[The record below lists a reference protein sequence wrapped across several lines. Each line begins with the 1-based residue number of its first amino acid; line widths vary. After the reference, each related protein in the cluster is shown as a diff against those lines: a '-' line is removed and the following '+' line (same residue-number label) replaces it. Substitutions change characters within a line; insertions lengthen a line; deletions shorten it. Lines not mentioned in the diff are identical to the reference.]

1 MKLAASVAAAAAL
14 VDVAVASAPAIVIK
28 GSKFFYENNGTEFF
42 IRGVA
47 YQPTY
52 DGTGTTTSAG
62 TVDYVDPLANETICK
77 RDLPYLQELNTNV
90 VRVYQID
97 PDADHTTCMNLL
109 ADAGIYVLADLSTS
123 DYSITSDDPQ
133 WNLELYD
140 FYASVVDSLANYTN
154 TMGFFAGNENSNRAN
169 NTGASAFVKA
179 AVRDM
184 KAYIKTKGYRDIG
197 VGYSAADASDIRDDL
212 VAYFNCGDQ
221 DDAVDF
227 FGDNVYEWCGDSSYT
242 ESGYN
247 VMTEDLKNY
256 SVPYFFSEY
265 GCITVQPRSFSNVPV
280 MYGSEMDDWLSGGI
294 VYEYF
299 QDANEYGLVTISDG
313 SVSTLTG
320 FSSYSKEINSV
331 SPTGTNS
338 ASYTPTNTVARSCPT
353 VGASWDAASNLP
365 PAPNAEL
372 CSCMEETLACVVKDD
387 VSSKKYSDMFGT
399 VCGYGVCGGIDTNTT
414 SGVYGAYSMCNSKQ
428 MLNWALNA
436 YYEEN
441 KASGGTS
448 ACDFGGSATITS
460 TVSPTGTCSSLLK
473 AVGTAGTGTVS
484 LSAAAGT
491 STGDS
496 SSGSSGSKS
505 SSAGIPGYSSYTTS
519 LGLGQLVV
527 FVAVGLLSGTGMILL

>member
-1 MKLAASVAAAAAL
+1 MKVAASVAAAAAL
-14 VDVAVASAPAIVIK
+14 VDVAVASVPSIVIK

-47 YQPTY
+47 YQPPY

-62 TVDYVDPLANETICK
+62 SVDFVDPLANETICK

-90 VRVYQID
+90 VRVYDID

-123 DYSITSDDPQ
+123 DYSIVSSDPQ

-154 TMGFFAGNENSNRAN
+154 TLGFFAGNENSNSAN
-169 NTGASAFVKA
+169 TTGASAFVKA

-184 KAYIKTKGYRDIG
+184 KAYIKTKGYRSIG
-197 VGYSAADASDIRDDL
+197 VGYSAADVTEIRDDL

-227 FGDNVYEWCGDSSYT
+227 FGDNVYEWCGDSTYT

-280 MYGSEMDDWLSGGI
+280 MYGSEMDYWLSGGI

-299 QDANEYGLVTISDG
+299 QDANDYGLVSISDG
-313 SVSTLTG
+313 DVVTSTA

-353 VGASWDAASNLP
+353 VGSSWDAASNLP

-372 CSCMEETLACVVKDD
+372 CSCMSETLSCVVKDS
-387 VSSKKYSDMFGT
+387 VSSKDYSDLFST
-399 VCGYGVCGGIDTNTT
+399 VCGYGVCAGIDTNTT
-414 SGVYGAYSMCNSKQ
+414 SGVYGAYSMCSSKQ

-436 YYEEN
+436 YYEEQKSAGN
-441 KASGGTS
+441 GAS
-448 ACDFGGSATITS
+448 ACDFAGSATTTS
-460 TVSPTGTCSSLLK
+460 TTSPTGTCSSLLK

-496 SSGSSGSKS
+496 SASGSKS
-505 SSAGIPGYSSYTTS
+505 SSAGVPGYSSYTTKV
-519 LGLGQLVV
+519 GLGQVVV

>member
-1 MKLAASVAAAAAL
+1 MKLAASAVAAAAL
-14 VDVAVASAPAIVIK
+14 VDVAVASVPAIVIK

-47 YQPTY
+47 YQPPS

-62 TVDYVDPLANETICK
+62 TVDFVDPLANETICK

-90 VRVYQID
+90 VRVYDVD
-97 PDADHTTCMNLL
+97 PDADHSTCMNLL
-109 ADAGIYVLADLSTS
+109 ADAGIYVLADLSSS
-123 DYSITSDDPQ
+123 DYSIDSSDPE

-140 FYASVVDSLANYTN
+140 YYASVVDSLANYTN
-154 TMGFFAGNENSNRAN
+154 TLGFFAGNENSNSVN
-169 NTGASAFVKA
+169 TTGASAYVKA

-184 KAYIKTKGYRDIG
+184 KAYIKSKNYRSIG
-197 VGYSAADASDIRDDL
+197 VGYSAADVSEIRTDL
-212 VAYFNCGDQ
+212 VDYFNCGDS
-221 DDAVDF
+221 DDSVDF

-247 VMTEDLKNY
+247 VMTQELSNL

-280 MYGSEMDDWLSGGI
+280 MYGPKMDGWLAGGI

-299 QDANEYGLVTISDG
+299 QDANDYGLVTISDG

-353 VGASWDAASNLP
+353 VGSSWEAASALP
-365 PAPNAEL
+365 PAPNSEL
-372 CSCMEETLACVVKDD
+372 CSCMEETLTCVVKDS
-387 VSSKKYSDMFGT
+387 VSSKKYADLYST
-399 VCGYGVCGGIDTNTT
+399 VCGYGVCAGITGNTT
-414 SGVYGAYSMCNSKQ
+414 TGEYGAYSMCNTKQ

-436 YYEEN
+436 YYEEQKSAGN
-441 KASGGTS
+441 GAS
-448 ACDFGGSATITS
+448 ACDFGGSATTTS
-460 TVSPTGTCSSLLK
+460 TTSPTGTCSSLLK

-496 SSGSSGSKS
+496 SSSGSSES
-505 SSAGIPGYSSYTTS
+505 SSAGVPGYMTYTAT
-519 LGLGQLVV
+519 LGLGQLVA
-527 FVAVGLLSGTGMILL
+527 FVAVGVLSGTGMILL